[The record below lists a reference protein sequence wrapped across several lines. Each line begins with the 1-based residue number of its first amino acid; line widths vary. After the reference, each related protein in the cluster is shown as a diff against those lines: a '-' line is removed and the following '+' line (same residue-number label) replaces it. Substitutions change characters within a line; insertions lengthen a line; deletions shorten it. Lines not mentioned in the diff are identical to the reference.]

1 MQKTTV
7 KIIKLING
15 DDIVTVLPTGDK
27 QLPDNGPLIR
37 LDKPLQIKYVPQMT
51 PMGFRDYIAMIRWTN
66 YTSDKIVTIPKDKIM
81 TITNASLEMSN
92 SYGEIVKNYDNLDKP
107 KRDENYQRK
116 KLTPEENDKIKLQV
130 IENRNKIDTILY
142 QSQKMVDENNDKLSE
157 ETKSELLEKVSQA
170 REALDSD
177 DVDSQE
183 MALKDLESILHK
195 AGSELYADTEADTE
209 ADTNV
214 DKSTNDSDEDIVD
227 ADFEEVL

>member
-1 MQKTTV
+1 MKPGV

-81 TITNASLEMSN
+81 TITNASLEMST

-107 KRDENYQRK
+107 KRDENYHRK
-116 KLTPEENDKIKLQV
+116 EFTA
-130 IENRNKIDTILY
+130 
-142 QSQKMVDENNDKLSE
+142 DENKKINEIFRELDDDE
-157 ETKSELLEKVSQA
+157 EEPT
-170 REALDSD
+170 
-177 DVDSQE
+177 
-183 MALKDLESILHK
+183 IH
-195 AGSELYADTEADTE
+195 
-209 ADTNV
+209 
-214 DKSTNDSDEDIVD
+214 
-227 ADFEEVL
+227 

>member
-66 YTSDKIVTIPKDKIM
+66 YTSDKVVTIPKDKIM

-92 SYGEIVKNYDNLDKP
+92 SYGEIVKNYDTLDKP
-107 KRDENYQRK
+107 KRDENYHRK
-116 KLTPEENDKIKLQV
+116 EFTA
-130 IENRNKIDTILY
+130 
-142 QSQKMVDENNDKLSE
+142 DENKKINEIFKELDDDE
-157 ETKSELLEKVSQA
+157 EEPT
-170 REALDSD
+170 
-177 DVDSQE
+177 
-183 MALKDLESILHK
+183 LH
-195 AGSELYADTEADTE
+195 
-209 ADTNV
+209 
-214 DKSTNDSDEDIVD
+214 
-227 ADFEEVL
+227 

>member
-1 MQKTTV
+1 MNQTV

-81 TITNASLEMSN
+81 TITNASLEMST

-107 KRDENYQRK
+107 KRDENYHRK
-116 KLTPEENDKIKLQV
+116 EFTA
-130 IENRNKIDTILY
+130 
-142 QSQKMVDENNDKLSE
+142 DENKKMNEIFRELDDIDE
-157 ETKSELLEKVSQA
+157 EDPT
-170 REALDSD
+170 
-177 DVDSQE
+177 
-183 MALKDLESILHK
+183 IH
-195 AGSELYADTEADTE
+195 
-209 ADTNV
+209 
-214 DKSTNDSDEDIVD
+214 
-227 ADFEEVL
+227 